1 MYTVK
6 INHKKLTI
14 NLVNFFKL
22 IFKLIIEGWNYANK
36 AIFNFAVLVKKYGKD
51 IVINTVNKITNDI
64 EIKK

>member
-6 INHKKLTI
+6 LNHKKLTI

-22 IFKLIIEGWNYANK
+22 IIGGWNYANK
-36 AIFNFAVLVKKYGKD
+36 ALFNFAVVSKKYGKD